1 MKKRMLITNRELER
15 LHEISKEY
23 TELTIKFLKANE
35 WNKEHVKMKLLKL
48 KNERDLILTKKQGMW
63 EDVIKNERSG

>member
-1 MKKRMLITNRELER
+1 MKKHMPTSEREIER

-23 TELTIKFLKANE
+23 IELTIKFLRANE

-48 KNERDLILTKKQGMW
+48 KNERDLIINRREEILEG
-63 EDVIKNERSG
+63 IHRNEKLG